1 MITTSIAAMC
11 LFLTWRKII
20 GELCAPAQRSLRSL
34 LALALLFSLAGCS
47 FVQTVYNQSHDLVYW
62 WVDSYVDLQG
72 EQRQTVPAD
81 LLAFQQWHR
90 QEQLPQYIRWLQ
102 TMQTMAR
109 QDVQEEEVCQ
119 IQGQFIAS
127 LDELARQIEP
137 AAARLALS
145 LSPAQMRQLRK
156 KLNRSHEDWRREWVE
171 GSAAERL
178 ERRVKKAVERSEDFY
193 GRLDA
198 AQRAALAQWVG
209 ASGLDIALS
218 EAERLRRQRDM
229 LDTLQK
235 LQDSRAP
242 LEAAQLAFR
251 QLVQRSLQSPEPAHL
266 VHAQKLVRHN
276 CRQLTWLHNSTTPAQ
291 RQKAMERLQFYEKTA
306 RSLAAQR

>member
-11 LFLTWRKII
+11 LFLTWKKII
-20 GELCAPAQRSLRSL
+20 GELCAPAQRSLRGL

-47 FVQTVYNQSHDLVYW
+47 FLQTVYNQSHDLVYW

-72 EQRQTVPAD
+72 DQRQTVPTD

-119 IQGQFIAS
+119 MQGQFIAS

-145 LSPAQMRQLRK
+145 LSPAQMRQLRR
-156 KLNRSHEDWRREWVE
+156 KLNRSHEDWR
-171 GSAAERL
+171 
-178 ERRVKKAVERSEDFY
+178 
-193 GRLDA
+193 
-198 AQRAALAQWVG
+198 ALYSWFH
-209 ASGLDIALS
+209 S
-218 EAERLRRQRDM
+218 
-229 LDTLQK
+229 
-235 LQDSRAP
+235 
-242 LEAAQLAFR
+242 
-251 QLVQRSLQSPEPAHL
+251 
-266 VHAQKLVRHN
+266 
-276 CRQLTWLHNSTTPAQ
+276 
-291 RQKAMERLQFYEKTA
+291 QF
-306 RSLAAQR
+306 L

>member
-1 MITTSIAAMC
+1 MI
-11 LFLTWRKII
+11 
-20 GELCAPAQRSLRSL
+20 P
-34 LALALLFSLAGCS
+34 LLFSLVGCS
-47 FVQTVYNQSHDLVYW
+47 FVQTVYNQSHELVYW

-72 EQRQTVPAD
+72 EQRQTVPVE

-90 QEQLPQYIRWLQ
+90 QEQLPQYILWLQ

-109 QDVQEEEVCQ
+109 QDVQEEQVCQ
-119 IQGQFIAS
+119 MQAQFIAS
-127 LDELARQIEP
+127 LDDLTRQIEP

-145 LSPAQMRQLRK
+145 LTPAQMRHLRR

-198 AQRAALAQWVG
+198 AQRAALTQWVG
-209 ASGLDIALS
+209 SAGLDVAIS

-235 LQDSRAP
+235 IQDSRAS
-242 LEAAQLAFR
+242 LEAAQLEIR

-266 VHAQKLVRHN
+266 AHTQKLIRHN
-276 CRQLTWLHNSTTPAQ
+276 CRQLTWLHNTTTPAQ
-291 RQKAMERLQFYEKTA
+291 RQKALERLQFYEKTA
-306 RSLAAQR
+306 RNLVAQR

>member
-11 LFLTWRKII
+11 LFLTWKKII
-20 GELCAPAQRSLRSL
+20 GELCSPALRKL
-34 LALALLFSLAGCS
+34 RLAMIPLLFSLVGCS
-47 FVQTVYNQSHDLVYW
+47 FVQTVYNQSHELVYW

-72 EQRQTVPAD
+72 EQRQTVPVD

-90 QEQLPQYIRWLQ
+90 QEQLPQYILWLQ

-109 QDVQEEEVCQ
+109 QDVQEEQVCQ
-119 IQGQFIAS
+119 MQAQFIAS
-127 LDELARQIEP
+127 LDDLTRQIEP

-145 LSPAQMRQLRK
+145 LTPAQMRHLRR

-198 AQRAALAQWVG
+198 AQRAALTQWVG
-209 ASGLDIALS
+209 SAGLDVAIS

-235 LQDSRAP
+235 IQDSRAS
-242 LEAAQLAFR
+242 LEAAQLEIR

-266 VHAQKLVRHN
+266 AHTQKLIRHN
-276 CRQLTWLHNSTTPAQ
+276 CRQLTWLHNTTTPAQ
-291 RQKAMERLQFYEKTA
+291 RQKALERLQFYEKTA
-306 RSLAAQR
+306 RNLVAQR

>member
-1 MITTSIAAMC
+1 M
-11 LFLTWRKII
+11 
-20 GELCAPAQRSLRSL
+20 
-34 LALALLFSLAGCS
+34 
-47 FVQTVYNQSHDLVYW
+47 QTVYNQSHELVYW

-102 TMQTMAR
+102 TMQSMAR

-119 IQGQFIAS
+119 MQAQFIAS
-127 LDELARQIEP
+127 LDDLTRQIEP
-137 AAARLALS
+137 AAARLAVS
-145 LSPAQMRQLRK
+145 LSPAQMRHLRR

-198 AQRAALAQWVG
+198 AQRTALTQWVG

-242 LEAAQLAFR
+242 LEVAQLEIR

-266 VHAQKLVRHN
+266 AHTQKLIRHN
-276 CRQLTWLHNSTTPAQ
+276 CRQLAWLHNTTTPAQ
-291 RQKAMERLQFYEKTA
+291 RQKALERLQFYEKTA
-306 RSLAAQR
+306 RILMAQR